1 MAEAPGLESQRR
13 QVEEV
18 QRRGPEEG
26 ESWYLI
32 EQRWFERW
40 TAYVE
45 DGDQNASTNPGPI
58 DNTKLH
64 ESTESD
70 RLKANLMET
79 EDYTLLHTEAWHK
92 LLSWYGQ
99 TQGQQPIER
108 KVIRL
113 SGLKV
118 EVYPVEL
125 ALCQY
130 SNMDELVTVSF
141 SRADTIDK
149 IHKEMRRTFQVPA
162 EDESRLWMR
171 NSDGSCERL
180 RNPQSNVNSLCLC
193 TGQTLI
199 MESRNEDGTWPTVRP
214 HVTRNLLDGQGSYY
228 QGQPGVCGLSNLG
241 NTCFMNSA
249 LQCLSSTP
257 PLTDYFLTN
266 GYVEELNLD
275 NPLGMQGE
283 IAEAYADIIK
293 QIWSG
298 RHYTVIPRMFK
309 TRVGHFAPQFSGY
322 QPHDSQELLAF
333 LLDGLHEDLNRVRRK
348 EYVEL
353 KDADGREDEVV
364 AVEAWSNHRRRND
377 SIIVDIFHGLFKSTL
392 VCPQCRKISVT
403 FDPFCYLSVPLP
415 ISPERVLEIFL
426 VPMDPQSKPI
436 QHRVVVP
443 KTGKL
448 WDLYLALSKMSGIPP
463 DKLLAADV
471 FNHRFY
477 KLFQRED
484 LLSSI
489 LDRDDIF
496 V

>member
-1 MAEAPGLESQRR
+1 MFWE
-13 QVEEV
+13 
-18 QRRGPEEG
+18 
-26 ESWYLI
+26 YLI

-353 KDADGREDEVV
+353 KDADGREDE
-364 AVEAWSNHRRRND
+364 
-377 SIIVDIFHGLFKSTL
+377 
-392 VCPQCRKISVT
+392 
-403 FDPFCYLSVPLP
+403 
-415 ISPERVLEIFL
+415 
-426 VPMDPQSKPI
+426 
-436 QHRVVVP
+436 
-443 KTGKL
+443 
-448 WDLYLALSKMSGIPP
+448 
-463 DKLLAADV
+463 
-471 FNHRFY
+471 
-477 KLFQRED
+477 
-484 LLSSI
+484 
-489 LDRDDIF
+489 
-496 V
+496 